1 MKKKTPTDEQSNV
14 INHDSSCVVVAAPGS
29 GKTYTISEKIRGI
42 LKDLPHYMG
51 VIAISY
57 TNKASAELQ
66 HRCIGD
72 GLDKKGSFFG
82 TIHKFFISEIII
94 PFGKMI
100 FGPPANEFEIVE
112 RKALGDEWKEKLNA
126 LPEIQKD
133 EDILEGHVEAFKGL
147 YQEGVLV
154 LESIGFLAL
163 HVFKS
168 SAACRNYIKAR
179 YSHIFVDEYQD
190 SKRDQH
196 ELFLELHQLGIK
208 AIAVGDIKQA
218 IFSLPECIKEL
229 NEHDDFA
236 GFNLSLNHR
245 CHRSINNY
253 AWYFFTGQDLR
264 GEHPKE
270 DADIRVFEKQVTGS
284 EVDIA
289 KWLNDAIP
297 QYMGKFGVQDRN
309 QVAVLVHQNIKF
321 DVLASGLEIKF
332 KVSRK
337 TPLSERADAPAGLF
351 NRILEHLVSGQVSRY
366 GTIEEFIWRDHQP
379 VRAHKADKLIKDLKE
394 KFDGGENLLN
404 HIDLFKEVGEQLLP
418 HEDPLEAIEILKVSL
433 NDDPELER
441 YMSAKKDQVNIM
453 TLHKSKGLEFEIVF
467 HLDLYE
473 WGLPA
478 KKVVDKSTNP
488 WTTEFI
494 RLQQDGS
501 LHFVGITRAKQCVVL
516 CTSTKRHKK
525 KYQSTEIE
533 VKDGRP
539 SEFLWWRR
547 DPELQEMRNDSP
559 F

>member
-1 MKKKTPTDEQSNV
+1 MKKTPTTEQSNV
-14 INHDSSCVVVAAPGS
+14 INHDNSCVVVAAPGS

-42 LKDLPHYMG
+42 LKDLPQYKG

-57 TNKASAELQ
+57 TNKASVELQ

-94 PFGKMI
+94 PFGKMV
-100 FGPPANEFEIVE
+100 FGPPAEEFEIVKRE
-112 RKALGDEWKEKLNA
+112 VLSDEWKIKLNA
-126 LPEIQKD
+126 LPEIHKY
-133 EDILEGHVEAFKGL
+133 EDITEGHVDAFKGL
-147 YQEGVLV
+147 YQEGVIV

-163 HVFKS
+163 CVFKS
-168 SAACRNYIKAR
+168 SVACRNYIKAR

-229 NEHDDFA
+229 NNNDEFT
-236 GFNLSLNHR
+236 GFKLSLNHR

-253 AWYFFTGQDLR
+253 AWYFYTGEDLR
-264 GEHPKE
+264 GENPAE
-270 DADIRVFEKQVTGS
+270 DADLRVFEKQVTGS

-289 KWLNDAIP
+289 KWLNVAIP
-297 QYMGKFGVQDRN
+297 QYMKKFGVQDRN

-321 DVLASGLEIKF
+321 DVLAEGLEIDY

-337 TPLSERADAPAGLF
+337 VPLSERTDVPSGLF
-351 NRILEHLVSGQVSRY
+351 NRILEHLASDQVSRY
-366 GTIEEFIWRDHQP
+366 EIIEEFIRRDHQP
-379 VRAHKADKLIKDLKE
+379 IRAHKADKLIKDLKG
-394 KFDGGENLLN
+394 KRDDGEVMID
-404 HIDLFKEVGEQLLP
+404 HIDLFKELCKQLLP
-418 HEDPLEAIEILKVSL
+418 YEDQSEAIEVLKTSL
-433 NDDPELER
+433 NDDPSLER
-441 YMSAKKDQVNIM
+441 YMPAKKDQVNIM
-453 TLHKSKGLEFEIVF
+453 TLHKSKGLEFDIVF
-467 HLDLYE
+467 HLDLYK

-478 KKVVDKSTNP
+478 KKIVDKSTNP
-488 WTTEFI
+488 WTTEFF

-525 KYQSTEIE
+525 KYQATEIE
-533 VKDGRP
+533 VKAGNP
-539 SEFLWWRR
+539 SEFLRWRQN
-547 DPELQEMRNDSP
+547 PELQEMRDNSP